1 MSNKLFYIITDFEKE
16 FNLKQTKLN
25 KDINIDIVN
34 KFGQTPLHYFYSK
47 GNLQVVKFLLN
58 NNANP
63 NLMDNNYMTLLHY
76 AAYRGDLA
84 MVKYLVSKGVNP
96 NLMDNQGLTPL
107 HFASN
112 KGKTFIVE
120 YLLDYGVYD
129 TNLYPFLDETII
141 KKNLKIAKHRLKIGV
156 KKIAT
161 KQDITTKER
170 NILKINLEDNSN
182 DITNIYSQEIKK
194 VFINDQQSRVSDLCT
209 YYLNKAVPSLVFKE
223 IISYLKIKDINSLQ
237 MAMVKTLL
245 YNHVKVTSDIAEQ
258 VNDIFI
264 DSPNLFYHYNPKIMA
279 ILVGNAIDNKYST
292 SETTRY
298 LKKIEFNSKP
308 IDLNIKIE
316 NHHILPNNIDMKSV
330 ASNIQQGLRSES
342 TIRYFFKIFNIEF
355 PEFYF
360 SKELRGFIDFACG
373 IVSHHSSKFLSYT
386 LLDSLAYYS
395 ELEIYKKLN
404 EHPVVSSP
412 TNLMSLGDICGIYI
426 ISGGALGLTN
436 SSPVIGM
443 INGAAICMEKHQ
455 LFEKELLFETSLRL
469 GLDISIG
476 IYMLYQNVVLMTVI
490 SAVSATDIAT
500 KVIFSGFDLL
510 INSLIS
516 PMISMET
523 TPFSADLRAD
533 LTYQDE
539 VMQYEINSIGDHTQ
553 PLF

>member
-16 FNLKQTKLN
+16 FNLKTTKLN

-34 KFGQTPLHYFYSK
+34 KFGQTPLHYFCSK
-47 GNLQVVKFLLN
+47 GNLQVVKFLIN

-63 NLMDNNYMTLLHY
+63 NLMDNNCMTFLHY

-129 TNLYPFLDETII
+129 TNLYLFLDETII
-141 KKNLKIAKHRLKIGV
+141 KENLKIAKHRLKIGV

-223 IISYLKIKDINSLQ
+223 IISYLKIIDINSLQ
-237 MAMVKTLL
+237 IAMVKTLL

-316 NHHILPNNIDMKSV
+316 NHHIFPNNIDMQLIV
-330 ASNIQQGLRSES
+330 SNFQQGLKLEP
-342 TIRYFFKIFNIEF
+342 TIRYFLKIFNIEF
-355 PEFYF
+355 PEFYI
-360 SKELRGFIDFACG
+360 SNELRVLIDFICG
-373 IVSHHSSKFLSYT
+373 VVNKNTNKLLSYT
-386 LLDSLAYYS
+386 LLDTLSYYA

-404 EHPVVSSP
+404 EHPAVTSP
-412 TNLMSLGDICGIYI
+412 TNLMSLADVCGVYI
-426 ISGGALGLTN
+426 VYGVTLGLTH
-436 SSPVIGM
+436 STPVIGM

-455 LFEKELLFETSLRL
+455 LFEKESLFETSLRM

-476 IYMLYQNVVLMTVI
+476 IYMLYQNVALITAI

-516 PMISMET
+516 PMISIET
-523 TPFSADLRAD
+523 TSFSTDLMTDSTSR
-533 LTYQDE
+533 DE
-539 VMQYEINSIGDHTQ
+539 VMKYEINTIGEHIQ
-553 PLF
+553 P